1 MNNRNIQL
9 FHDTIL
15 RLLHR
20 GAQKNLEKVIEKT
33 HAGDLTQVIRTFDVD
48 SDKRMIFNLASRDKK
63 AEILRDLEDPECVVL
78 LENMDNHQIVDILHK
93 MPSDAVTSLLR
104 YLPEDVSAE
113 LLKLMEPVG
122 SEVIEELL
130 KYPADTA
137 GGIMT
142 TEYCALPDGL
152 TVSETIRKFQTE
164 VELDHL
170 FYVYVVNEVGHLV
183 GCLSLRKLLQTKPET
198 KISEMMITDVI
209 KVRTDADQEEV
220 AKMVARYNL
229 LALPVVDE
237 SDKLVGIVTV
247 DDIVDVIRE
256 EATEDML
263 RMGGAG
269 DMEALEKSSFRSA
282 RSRLPWLLVSLL
294 GGLVAFHVMGYFQS
308 TFQSTIALAFFIP
321 LLMGMNGNIAIQASS
336 IVMSGLA
343 TGRIQLDKVGP
354 PLWKEL
360 KIGLLFGCIY
370 GIIVGTFAEFQYGG
384 SFPHLGLVVGGA
396 LILSM
401 TFAAVIGSFLPIFFE
416 KFKMDPALSTGPFVT
431 AVVDILGIII
441 YLILATSVHGTS

>member
-33 HAGDLTQVIRTFDVD
+33 HAADLSQVIRTFDADV
-48 SDKRMIFNLASRDKK
+48 DKRTVFSLASRDKK
-63 AEILRDLEDPECVVL
+63 AEILNELEDRESVVL
-78 LENMDNHQIVDILHK
+78 LENMDSHQIVDILHK
-93 MPSDAVTSLLR
+93 MSSDAVTSLMR
-104 YLPEDVSAE
+104 YLPEEVSNE
-113 LLKLMEPVG
+113 LLKLMEPAG

-137 GGIMT
+137 GGMMT
-142 TEYCALPDGL
+142 TEFCALPADM
-152 TVSETIRKFQTE
+152 TVEDTIRKFQKE
-164 VELDHL
+164 VELDHI
-170 FYVYVVNEVGHLV
+170 FYVYVVNESGQLV
-183 GCLSLRKLLQTKPET
+183 GCLSLRKLLQTKPEV

-209 KVRTDADQEEV
+209 KVRTDTDQEEV

-229 LALPVVDE
+229 LALPVVD
-237 SDKLVGIVTV
+237 DNDRLVGIVTV
-247 DDIVDVIRE
+247 DDVVDVIRE

-269 DMEALEKSSFRSA
+269 DIDALEKSSFKSA

-294 GGLVAFHVMGYFQS
+294 GGLVAFHVMGYFQAI
-308 TFQSTIALAFFIP
+308 FQSSIMLAFFIP

-343 TGRIQLDKVGP
+343 TGKIQLDKVGP

-360 KIGLLFGCIY
+360 KIGLLFGVIY
-370 GIIVGTFAEFQYGG
+370 GIIVGTFAEIQYGET
-384 SFPHLGLVVGGA
+384 FIHLGLVVGGA

-401 TFAAVIGSFLPIFFE
+401 TLAAVMGAFLPIFFE

-441 YLILATSVHGTS
+441 YLVLASTVHGTS